1 MKEAMLYEKLEDNRV
16 RCNLCAHRCLIK
28 EGKRGICLVRE
39 NREGTLYTLVYG
51 RTISQAVDPVEKKPL
66 FNFYPGT
73 TAFSVATVGCNF
85 RCDFCQNWNISQQV
99 RDEHLIM
106 GQKATPEQL
115 VASAK
120 RHGCR
125 SIAYTYTEPTIFTEY
140 AYDTAKL
147 AHEAGIANIYVTNGY
162 MTAGAGEMLETFD
175 PYLDAANVDLKAWS
189 DEFYRQ
195 YCGARLQP
203 VLDSLKK
210 MKELGVWV
218 EVTTL
223 IIPTLNDSD
232 EELQHIADFIAQ
244 ELGVETPW
252 HISRFHPSYK
262 LMDKPRTPIATLNR
276 AQEIGSAAGLR
287 YVYQGNVPGSQGES
301 TFCYNCGKLLIGRYG
316 YRIMEN
322 HIEDAKCAYC
332 GVEIDGVEM

>member
-16 RCNLCAHRCLIK
+16 RCNLCAHRCLVK
-28 EGKRGICLVRE
+28 DGKRGICLVRE
-39 NREGTLYTLVYG
+39 NRDGTLYTLVYG

-85 RCDFCQNWNISQQV
+85 RCDFCQNWQISQAV
-99 RDEHLIM
+99 RDEHLIL
-106 GQKATPEQL
+106 GREATPAQL
-115 VASAK
+115 VATAK
-120 RHGCR
+120 RYGCR

-147 AHEAGIANIYVTNGY
+147 AHQAGIANIYVTNGY
-162 MTAGAGEMLETFD
+162 MTAGAGEMLEAFD

-189 DEFYRQ
+189 DEFYRK

-203 VLDSLKK
+203 VLDSLRK

-223 IIPTLNDSD
+223 VIPTLNDSD
-232 EELQHIADFIAQ
+232 EELRQIAGFIAQ

-262 LMDKPRTPIATLNR
+262 LTNKPRTPITTLNR
-276 AQEIGSAAGLR
+276 AQEIGLAAGLR
-287 YVYQGNVPGSQGES
+287 YVYQGNVPGSEGEN

-316 YRIMEN
+316 YRIMES
-322 HIEDAKCAYC
+322 HIEDSKCANC
-332 GVEIDGVEM
+332 GVEIDGMGL